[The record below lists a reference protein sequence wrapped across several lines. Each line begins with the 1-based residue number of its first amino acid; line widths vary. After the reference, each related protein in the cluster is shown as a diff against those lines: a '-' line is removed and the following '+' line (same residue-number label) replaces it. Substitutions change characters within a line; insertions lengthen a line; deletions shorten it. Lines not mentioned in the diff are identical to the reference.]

1 MRSNKINYVL
11 VGIFVI
17 AMAVVL
23 VTAVVTLSGNRGS
36 TESYHAIYRNVTGL
50 GFGTQI
56 LYEGYPIGQVED
68 VTPVPQGGG
77 MRFRVDLSV
86 SEGWQIPSDSV
97 AAIEAPGLLSA
108 IVIAISEGNSKTALK
123 PGDRIES
130 REAENLFN
138 VMSSVAEQIKDIA
151 VHDLRP
157 LLATV
162 NGAAAT
168 FGDILGDQGDMLITE
183 LADLAKEMSARI
195 PIIVGDVED
204 LTGQL
209 QLTAGEI
216 DKLFSPGNRK
226 TVEGVLGKADKAVG
240 TFTAFA
246 DELRETR
253 TRLDQLLDSIDTMLV
268 DNKLDVERAIVDLRH
283 VVDSVARH
291 IDALNQNMEG
301 AARNMHEFSRQ
312 IRKNPG
318 ILLGGTAPEDQAAGG
333 N

>member
-11 VGIFVI
+11 VGLFVA
-17 AMAVVL
+17 AMAFVL
-23 VTAVVTLSGNRGS
+23 VASVITLSGGSGS
-36 TESYHAIYRNVTGL
+36 TDSYHAIYRNVTGVK
-50 GFGTQI
+50 FGTQI
-56 LYEGYPIGQVED
+56 LYEGYPIGQVEEG
-68 VTPVPQGGG
+68 TPVAQGGG

-86 SEGWQIPSDSV
+86 TEGWQIPTDSL
-97 AAIEAPGLLSA
+97 AAIEAPSLLSA
-108 IVIAISEGNSKTALK
+108 IVIAVSEGQSKSALK

-151 VHDLRP
+151 VNDLRP

-183 LADLAKEMSARI
+183 LSELAQEMADRV

-209 QLTAGEI
+209 QLTAGEL
-216 DKLFSPGNRK
+216 DKLFSPNNRK
-226 TVEGVLGKADKAVG
+226 MVEGVLGKADRAVG
-240 TFTAFA
+240 SFTAFA
-246 DELRETR
+246 DELRVTR
-253 TRLDQLLDSIDTMLV
+253 GRLDQLLDSIDTMLV

-301 AARNMHEFSRQ
+301 AARKINEFIRQ

-318 ILLGGTAPEDQAAGG
+318 VLLGGTAPEDQARG

>member
-1 MRSNKINYVL
+1 
-11 VGIFVI
+11 
-17 AMAVVL
+17 MA
-23 VTAVVTLSGNRGS
+23 
-36 TESYHAIYRNVTGL
+36 
-50 GFGTQI
+50 
-56 LYEGYPIGQVED
+56 
-68 VTPVPQGGG
+68 QGGG

-86 SEGWQIPSDSV
+86 TEGWQIPTDSL
-97 AAIEAPGLLSA
+97 AAIEAPSLLSA
-108 IVIAISEGNSKTALK
+108 IVIAVSEGQSKSALK

-151 VHDLRP
+151 VNDLRP

-183 LADLAKEMSARI
+183 LSELAQEMADRV

-209 QLTAGEI
+209 QLTAGEL
-216 DKLFSPGNRK
+216 DKLFSPNNRK
-226 TVEGVLGKADKAVG
+226 MVEGVLGKADRAVG
-240 TFTAFA
+240 SFTAFA
-246 DELRETR
+246 DELRVTR
-253 TRLDQLLDSIDTMLV
+253 GRLDQLLDSIDTMLV

-301 AARNMHEFSRQ
+301 AARNINEFSRQ

-318 ILLGGTAPEDQAAGG
+318 VLLGGTAPEDQARG

>member
-1 MRSNKINYVL
+1 MRSNKINYVV
-11 VGIFVI
+11 VGVFVI
-17 AMAVVL
+17 AMAVAL
-23 VTAVVTLSGNRGS
+23 VMTVVTLSGSSGA
-36 TESYHAIYRNVTGL
+36 TDGYHAIYRNVTGVK
-50 GFGTQI
+50 FGTQI

-86 SEGWQIPSDSV
+86 NEGWQIPSDSV

-108 IVIAISEGNSKTALK
+108 IVIAISEGGSISALK

-151 VHDLRP
+151 INDLRP

-162 NGAAAT
+162 NGTVAT
-168 FGDILGDQGDMLITE
+168 FGEILGDEGEALIAE
-183 LADLAKEMSARI
+183 FGVLAKELSARV
-195 PIIVGDVED
+195 PVIVGDVEE

-209 QLTAGEI
+209 QLTAGEL
-216 DKLFSPGNRK
+216 DKLFSPNNRK
-226 TVEGVLGKADKAVG
+226 TVEGVLAKADTAVG
-240 TFTAFA
+240 SFTEFA
-246 DELRETR
+246 GELRETR
-253 TRLDQLLDSIDTMLV
+253 SRLDQLLDSLDTMLV
-268 DNKLDVERAIVDLRH
+268 DNKLDVERAIIDLRH

-301 AARNMHEFSRQ
+301 AARNMYEFSRQ

-318 ILLGGTAPEDQAAGG
+318 VLLGGTAPEDQAAREK
-333 N
+333 

>member
-1 MRSNKINYVL
+1 MRSNKINYVV
-11 VGIFVI
+11 VGVFVI
-17 AMAVVL
+17 AMAVAL
-23 VTAVVTLSGNRGS
+23 VMTVVTLSGSSGA
-36 TESYHAIYRNVTGL
+36 TDGYHAIYRNVTGVK
-50 GFGTQI
+50 FGTQI

-86 SEGWQIPSDSV
+86 NEGWQIPSDSV

-108 IVIAISEGNSKTALK
+108 IVIAISEGGSKSALK

-151 VHDLRP
+151 VNDLRP

-162 NGAAAT
+162 NGTVAT
-168 FGDILGDQGDMLITE
+168 FGDILGDEGEALIAE
-183 LADLAKEMSARI
+183 FGVLAKELSARV
-195 PIIVGDVED
+195 PIIVGDVEE

-209 QLTAGEI
+209 QLTAGEL
-216 DKLFSPGNRK
+216 DKLFSPNNRK

-240 TFTAFA
+240 SFNEFA
-246 DELRETR
+246 GELRETR

-268 DNKLDVERAIVDLRH
+268 DNKLDVERAIIDLRH

-301 AARNMHEFSRQ
+301 AARNMYEFSRQ

-318 ILLGGTAPEDQAAGG
+318 VLLGGTAPEDKAARE

>member
-11 VGIFVI
+11 VGIFV
-17 AMAVVL
+17 MATAFALVV
-23 VTAVVTLSGNRGS
+23 AVLTLSGNRGS
-36 TESYHAIYRNVTGL
+36 TDSYHAIYRNVTGVK
-50 GFGTQI
+50 FGTQI
-56 LYEGYPIGQVED
+56 LYEGYPIGQVEE
-68 VTPVPQGGG
+68 VTPVAQGGG

-86 SEGWQIPSDSV
+86 AEGWQIPADSV
-97 AAIEAPGLLSA
+97 AAIEAPSLLSA
-108 IVIAISEGNSKTALK
+108 IVIAVSEGESKSALK

-151 VHDLRP
+151 LNDLRP

-162 NGAAAT
+162 NQAAST
-168 FGDILGDQGDMLITE
+168 FGSILGDEGEALITE
-183 LADLAKEMSARI
+183 LSTLAKELSARV
-195 PIIVGDVED
+195 PVIVGDVED

-209 QLTAGEI
+209 QLTAGEL

-226 TVEGVLGKADKAVG
+226 VVEGVLGKADKAVG
-240 TFTAFA
+240 SFTEFA
-246 DELRETR
+246 NELRVTR
-253 TRLDQLLDSIDTMLV
+253 GRLDQLLDSIDTMLV

-301 AARNMHEFSRQ
+301 AARNMNEFSRQ

-318 ILLGGTAPEDQAAGG
+318 VLLGGTAPEDQATR
-333 N
+333 